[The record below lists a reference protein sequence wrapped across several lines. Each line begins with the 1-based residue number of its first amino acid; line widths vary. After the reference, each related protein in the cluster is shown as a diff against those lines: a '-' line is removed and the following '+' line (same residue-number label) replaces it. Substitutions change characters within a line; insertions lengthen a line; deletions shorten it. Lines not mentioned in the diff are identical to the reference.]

1 MDSLLSK
8 GVVPNS
14 DIHIRS
20 TKIVCTIGNQS
31 NNEEAISKMI
41 KKGMNVA
48 RINMNYFDTHEQTDI
63 IQNIRNSANKEA
75 KDVSIMVDLKGPL
88 IRTVGFKD

>member
-14 DIHIRS
+14 DIKIRS
-20 TKIVCTIGNQS
+20 TKIVCTIGHQS

-41 KKGMNVA
+41 QKGMNVA
-48 RINMNYFDTHEQTDI
+48 RINMNYFDIHEQTEI
-63 IQNIRNSANKEA
+63 I
-75 KDVSIMVDLKGPL
+75 
-88 IRTVGFKD
+88 